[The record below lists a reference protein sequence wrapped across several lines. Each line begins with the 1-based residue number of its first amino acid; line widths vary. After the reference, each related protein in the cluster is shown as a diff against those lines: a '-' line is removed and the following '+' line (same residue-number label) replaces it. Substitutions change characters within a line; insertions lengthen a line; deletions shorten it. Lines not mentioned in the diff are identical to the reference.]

1 MEGDALTLNMD
12 CPFLIDLIER
22 MEEKKKLSPA
32 GSPVPQQLPQ
42 RLKKTPTLPF
52 SIGPSARL
60 N

>member
-22 MEEKKKLSPA
+22 MEEKKKLYPT

-42 RLKKTPTLPF
+42 RLKKTPTL
-52 SIGPSARL
+52 SGSL
-60 N
+60 TS